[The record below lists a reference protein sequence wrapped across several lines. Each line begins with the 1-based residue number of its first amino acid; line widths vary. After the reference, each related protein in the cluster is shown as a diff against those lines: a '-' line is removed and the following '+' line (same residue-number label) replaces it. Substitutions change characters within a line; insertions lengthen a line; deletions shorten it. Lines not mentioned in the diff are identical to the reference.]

1 MGNRANFVI
10 VQNQDWQLY
19 YSHWAGCRM
28 LDALIGGPDLAL
40 RYARSLRPCAKTDW
54 VDPLWADGGAVVDL
68 DRRRMLF
75 FGDELMVDMPLR
87 RALLRVLEE
96 LWPGYE
102 ICWAYDGTLE
112 LAGYVGAELP
122 PYRWDRKPTVRLN
135 RDRNSLCHL
144 VSVVDA
150 AGQVRMWPLW
160 WGLSKAWLG
169 PQLLDVLPGR
179 GVKTL
184 GLNMIPEGGVHV
196 DVRHQTVGAWQT
208 ADTLGIFEA
217 LPDLWS
223 GWQTECWEDR
233 FEEQVTRCEGAL
245 RVPPL
250 DLFAGIDSAFP
261 WIRKRVFQSFEDGPA
276 GQVAKLAELLNPL
289 GPGLVVSDDALANPT
304 ALPRKDEWMRFAAA
318 CNRLGAADAETA

>member
-1 MGNRANFVI
+1 
-10 VQNQDWQLY
+10 
-19 YSHWAGCRM
+19 
-28 LDALIGGPDLAL
+28 
-40 RYARSLRPCAKTDW
+40 
-54 VDPLWADGGAVVDL
+54 
-68 DRRRMLF
+68 
-75 FGDELMVDMPLR
+75 MVDMPLR

-96 LWPGYE
+96 LWPGYQ

-112 LAGYVGAELP
+112 LAGYVGAELR

-150 AGQVRMWPLW
+150 AGQLRMWPLW
-160 WGLSKAWLG
+160 WHLSKAWLG

-184 GLNMIPEGGVHV
+184 RLNKIPEGGVHV

-208 ADTLGIFEA
+208 ADTVGIFEA

-233 FEEQVTRCEGAL
+233 FDEQVARCGDSL
-245 RVPPL
+245 RVPEL
-250 DLFAGIDSAFP
+250 DLVAGAECALT
-261 WIRKRVFQSFEDGPA
+261 WIRERVFQSFEDSPS
-276 GQVAKLAELLNPL
+276 GQVAKFAELLTSV
-289 GPGLVVSDDALANPT
+289 GPGLVVSDDAVADRT
-304 ALPRKDEWMRFAAA
+304 ALPRKDEWMRFVAA
-318 CNRLGAADAETA
+318 CNGLGAADAETA